1 MAASCEPDF
10 SSWDPHNKRLVYC
23 DMGTFSTA
31 SKFRTVAMFLN
42 PTDLAKL
49 ATENITKQRFWSLD
63 HPVDTKC
70 SLRLRTKSCCVS
82 IFFGG
87 AGTFGFF
94 PPLES
99 VRHLAFS
106 QGTITKKQLHLSN
119 STIFLCFSDHN
130 HAAPILLFVKHLTV
144 QLRRA
149 QKHGKFW
156 WIAKRS

>member
-42 PTDLAKL
+42 PTDLSKL

-82 IFFGG
+82 IFLGG
-87 AGTFGFF
+87 RGHSDFSHHLNQFSTWLSRKGPSRRSSCTCQIPPFF
-94 PPLES
+94 CVS
-99 VRHLAFS
+99 VT
-106 QGTITKKQLHLSN
+106 TITQHRYYCS
-119 STIFLCFSDHN
+119 
-130 HAAPILLFVKHLTV
+130 
-144 QLRRA
+144 
-149 QKHGKFW
+149 
-156 WIAKRS
+156 